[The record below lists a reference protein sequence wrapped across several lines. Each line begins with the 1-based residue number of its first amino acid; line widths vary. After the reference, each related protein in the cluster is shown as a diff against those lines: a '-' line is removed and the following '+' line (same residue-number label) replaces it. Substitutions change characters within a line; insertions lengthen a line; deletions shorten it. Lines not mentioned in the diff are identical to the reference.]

1 MPNENHYFLLQL
13 QVRLRASP
21 APGRGRVEVK
31 HRGTWGT
38 VCGRG
43 FDQHDAN
50 VVCRQLG
57 FGSAQI
63 FYTRSVCE
71 QLKRALN
78 IPLLHNETC
87 SDCVE

>member
-1 MPNENHYFLLQL
+1 MLPCSMLQM

-38 VCGRG
+38 VCGSG
-43 FDQHDAN
+43 FDQQDAN
-50 VVCRQLG
+50 VICRQLG

-63 FYTRSVCE
+63 FYTRSVLQATE
-71 QLKRALN
+71 GHVTPTAA
-78 IPLLHNETC
+78 
-87 SDCVE
+87 

>member
-1 MPNENHYFLLQL
+1 MNISPPCLMMMQM

-43 FDQHDAN
+43 FGQSDAN
-50 VVCRQLG
+50 VICRQLG
-57 FGSAQI
+57 FGSAHT
-63 FYTRSVCE
+63 FYTRSVPVT
-71 QLKRALN
+71 Q
-78 IPLLHNETC
+78 
-87 SDCVE
+87 SS